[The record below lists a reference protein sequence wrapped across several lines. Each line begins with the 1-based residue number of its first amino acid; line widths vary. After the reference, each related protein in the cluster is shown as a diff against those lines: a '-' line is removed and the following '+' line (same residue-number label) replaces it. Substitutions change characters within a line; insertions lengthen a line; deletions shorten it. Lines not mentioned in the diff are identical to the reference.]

1 MATIPLQDV
10 TNVRVVEAIG
20 NDHFVV
26 RPINWH
32 DEATMTQLR
41 NLAASKPKA
50 PALKKKGK

>member
-10 TNVRVVEAIG
+10 TKVRVVEAIG